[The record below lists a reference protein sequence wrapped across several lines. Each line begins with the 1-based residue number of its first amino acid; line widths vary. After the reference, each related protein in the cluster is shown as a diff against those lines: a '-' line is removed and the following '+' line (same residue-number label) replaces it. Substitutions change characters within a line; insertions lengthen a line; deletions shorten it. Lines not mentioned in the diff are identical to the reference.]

1 MNADRVTDEAIRAA
15 TLARRAEIRRSPLA
29 TEAELQR
36 AALSAADAVRDGL
49 ATKAAQPPAPE
60 PQGAVDEN
68 PAPTHRCKKCGALW
82 RYWPVFDTG
91 DDEDVWSLRSKECG
105 ECCDGPMTREQI
117 KPMTLG
123 GMAEHL
129 AIAALQQ
136 PHGTNSGARVTD
148 EAVKAAWQT
157 FNRHEDGFAPTAM
170 RAAISAALP
179 HLTAEQA
186 ETVAGGAV
194 DDHLWCLHIIG
205 PDDVHPAPS
214 KEQAERAATWVNARF
229 SEVKDVLIKAEVIE
243 WPHSPESHAR
253 GVAEFSK
260 LWAIPNE
267 SKETTEGFVNI
278 LETIA
283 FDFFS
288 DDVLGQFKPE
298 RAAIRAAI
306 AALRQQQ
313 PALDRFPEIN
323 PSNYGEQEVDALN
336 AWGIEIVLAAAHSP
350 QEAK

>member
-1 MNADRVTDEAIRAA
+1 MS
-15 TLARRAEIRRSPLA
+15 AE
-29 TEAELQR
+29 
-36 AALSAADAVRDGL
+36 
-49 ATKAAQPPAPE
+49 
-60 PQGAVDEN
+60 
-68 PAPTHRCKKCGALW
+68 
-82 RYWPVFDTG
+82 
-91 DDEDVWSLRSKECG
+91 
-105 ECCDGPMTREQI
+105 
-117 KPMTLG
+117 
-123 GMAEHL
+123 
-129 AIAALQQ
+129 
-136 PHGTNSGARVTD
+136 RVTD

-283 FDFFS
+283 LDFFS
-288 DDVLGQFKPE
+288 DDVLDQFKPE

-313 PALDRFPEIN
+313 PAAAVPDNVTRTAPAKIWL
-323 PSNYGEQEVDALN
+323 QVDADDYQESRDAAFQSFNDECSWCSESQGGVEIGYIRADLCAQGLASN
-336 AWGIEIVLAAAHSP
+336 AGVPEGLRDFLSAKMHHLPVEDQHVLSVFLPAAPSP
-350 QEAK
+350 QETK